1 MKAVLKREPA
11 PGAVFADVPVPKTGA
26 GEVLVKVAATSICGT
41 DQHIYIWNEWAQNR
55 IKPPKVM
62 GHEFAGYVVEVGPG
76 CKTAKVGD
84 YVSAETHV
92 VCGHC
97 VQCMLNEKHVCQNTK
112 ILGVDTDGVFAEFA
126 VVPED
131 NLWYNDPSI
140 EPAVASVQE
149 PLGNAVHTVMSG
161 ETRGKSFAVFGCG
174 PIGIM
179 SIPVAKAVGASLV
192 IAVDINDYRL
202 NLAKQVGA
210 DMVVNSKTEDPV
222 ALILEKTHGQGVDVV
237 LEMSG
242 ASVVYG
248 QMFKVVRPGGRVA
261 LLGLPSRPQTVN
273 FSDDIV
279 MRGVTVQGITGRRL
293 WETWMTGR
301 ELLKSGRLDLR
312 PIITHHL
319 DLKDYEKGMDLM
331 TAGNCG
337 KVVLYPGGV
346 K

>member
-1 MKAVLKREPA
+1 MKAVVKREPA
-11 PGAVFADVPVPKTGA
+11 PGAVFEDTPVPKPGT
-26 GEVLVKVAATSICGT
+26 GEVLVKIAATSICGT
-41 DQHIYIWNEWAQNR
+41 DQHIYVWNEWAQNR

-62 GHEFAGYVVEVGPG
+62 GHEFAGHVVEVGPG
-76 CKTAKVGD
+76 CRSAKVGD

-126 VVPED
+126 VVPEE
-131 NLWYNDPSI
+131 NLWPNDPAI
-140 EPAVASVQE
+140 EPAVASIQE
-149 PLGNAVHTVMSG
+149 PLGNAVHTVMAG
-161 ETRGKSFAVFGCG
+161 ETRGKSFVVFGCG
-174 PIGIM
+174 PIGLM

-192 IAVDINDYRL
+192 VAVDINEYRL
-202 NLAKQVGA
+202 DLAKKVGA
-210 DMVVNSKTEDPV
+210 DLVINSKVDDPV
-222 ALILEKTHGQGVDVV
+222 ALILEKTHGQGVDVA

-242 ASVVYG
+242 AAIVFQ
-248 QMFKVVRPGGRVA
+248 QMFKVVRPGGRVS
-261 LLGLPSRPQTVN
+261 LLGLPSKPLTVN

-279 MRGVTVQGITGRRL
+279 MRGITVQGITGRRL

-301 ELLKSGRLDLR
+301 ELLKSGRLDLG
-312 PIITHHL
+312 PIITHRL